1 LALAATRFIENE
13 MAQQGITA
21 DFDPGGITARI
32 VKLHEPGLVKKVL
45 VIQSFDGKAYAV
57 VRKTDALE
65 LGDKVVAVVT
75 DPKGCAMDAI
85 YNVRV

>member
-1 LALAATRFIENE
+1 MALAATRFIENE

-45 VIQSFDGKAYAV
+45 DVQSFDGKAYAV
-57 VRKTDALE
+57 VRKNDALE